1 MSAPSG
7 SGSRLRPTAVL
18 AVGDGSTGLPPDY
31 QLATSHH
38 ALTSP
43 AERSSKAAI
52 GFADGRAAAE
62 KAEAVQRVRAARTV
76 AVHSLDAED
85 RGVLLSMLGIAGQES
100 APCTPPAAASQP
112 ATPQP
117 VAAIAPWPNQ
127 GARR

>member
-1 MSAPSG
+1 M
-7 SGSRLRPTAVL
+7 
-18 AVGDGSTGLPPDY
+18 PPDY

-85 RGVLLSMLGIAGQES
+85 RGVLLSMLGIAGQEP
-100 APCTPPAAASQP
+100 APGTPPAAASQP
-112 ATPQP
+112 ATPDQQ
-117 VAAIAPWPNQ
+117 VEFEI
-127 GARR
+127 GAGRKGPEAVSVRVP